1 MKRFVVY
8 IFSGLILV
16 LCSCKSL
23 PSKESNL
30 PGYDFKFDLYSHV
43 KWYYRANLKYPSIEE
58 LYDYCWGIVNDANGN
73 KYASFNDFEK
83 ATQKNV
89 TGRES
94 LLHHLSL
101 YKDDISFEKKDKSMD
116 ILWKGKK
123 WMKIKIELCEMIK
136 EKSYLFTYFYKSPNN
151 YSKDFNYE
159 ESFLSVKKE
168 IRDKYLTDSVQR
180 GKLQTCLLRYDRD
193 EGYQVF
199 YPSGNRLNSNAY
211 LSKLGCALDTFL
223 LNRDIQMI
231 QFVTNLPEHCLIK
244 NK

>member
-8 IFSGLILV
+8 MFSGLILV

-30 PGYDFKFDLYSHV
+30 PDYDFKYDLYSHL
-43 KWYYRANLKYPSIEE
+43 KWYYRANLKYPSIKE
-58 LYDYCWGIVNDANGN
+58 LYDFYWGIINEANEN
-73 KYASFNDFEK
+73 QYATFNDFEK
-83 ATQKNV
+83 ATQKNM

-94 LLHHLSL
+94 LLRHLSL

-136 EKSYLFTYFYKSPNN
+136 EKSYLFTYFYKSLDD
-151 YSKDFNYE
+151 YSRDFNYE
-159 ESFLSVKKE
+159 ESFLEIKKE

-180 GKLQTCLLRYDRD
+180 DKLQTCLLRYDTD
-193 EGYQVF
+193 KGYQVF
-199 YPSGNRLNSNAY
+199 CPSDSRIKQNTY

-231 QFVTNLPEHCLIK
+231 QFVTNLPEHFFIK
-244 NK
+244 NR

>member
-8 IFSGLILV
+8 IFSGVILV

-30 PGYDFKFDLYSHV
+30 PDYDFKFDLYSHV
-43 KWYYRANLKYPSIEE
+43 KWYYRVNLKYPSIEE
-58 LYDYCWGIVNDANGN
+58 LYDYYWGIINDANGN

-83 ATQKNV
+83 ATQKNM
-89 TGRES
+89 TGREN

-136 EKSYLFTYFYKSPNN
+136 DKSYLFTYFYKSPDNC
-151 YSKDFNYE
+151 SKDFNNE
-159 ESFLSVKKE
+159 ESFLEIKKE

-180 GKLQTCLLRYDRD
+180 SKLQTCLLRYDID
-193 EGYQVF
+193 KGYRVF
-199 YPSGNRLNSNAY
+199 WPSDSRIKQNTY
-211 LSKLGCALDTFL
+211 LSKLGCVLDTFL

-231 QFVTNLPEHCLIK
+231 QFVINLPEHYLIK
-244 NK
+244 KK

>member
-8 IFSGLILV
+8 MISGLILV

-23 PSKESNL
+23 PSKENSL
-30 PGYDFKFDLYSHV
+30 LGYDFKSDLYNHM

-58 LYDYCWGIVNDANGN
+58 LYDFYWRIINDANEN

-83 ATQKNV
+83 AIQKNM

-94 LLHHLSL
+94 LLQHLSL
-101 YKDDISFEKKDKSMD
+101 YKDDISFDKKDKSID

-123 WMKIKIELCEMIK
+123 WMKIKFELCEMIK
-136 EKSYLFTYFYKSPNN
+136 EKSYLFTYFYKSPDN

-159 ESFLSVKKE
+159 ESFGKIKKE
-168 IRDKYLTDSVQR
+168 IRDKYLTDSAQWD
-180 GKLQTCLLRYDRD
+180 KLQTCLLRYDTD
-193 EGYQVF
+193 KGYQIF
-199 YPSGNRLNSNAY
+199 CPSDSRIKQNIY

-231 QFVTNLPEHCLIK
+231 QFVINLPEHYLIK